1 VRRRDAVEPLEVDVD
16 EVEPADVVDPEGVEP
31 YALDAGA
38 QDDEDTAPNA

>member
-1 VRRRDAVEPLEVDVD
+1 LRRRDVDDVDEPL

-31 YALDAGA
+31 YAGDAGA